1 MADFTNMP
9 FKNDTFYLVIFD
21 PPHVITN
28 SDSIITKKY
37 GRLNNDYKDLIK
49 KGFQEAFRV
58 LKPNGTLVFKWNDV
72 SVKINEILSLV
83 PKKPL
88 MGTKTKKGVNN
99 SYFFVFI
106 KD

>member
-1 MADFTNMP
+1 
-9 FKNDTFYLVIFD
+9 
-21 PPHVITN
+21 
-28 SDSIITKKY
+28 
-37 GRLNNDYKDLIK
+37 
-49 KGFQEAFRV
+49 V

-72 SVKINEILSLV
+72 SVKINEILSLS
-83 PKKPL
+83 PKQPL